1 MELTGKVSNLSVQV
15 DKQEQ
20 YPSRNCL
27 LIHGIKENWNED
39 TYTLSMSII
48 NKHLGLDVQPSDIDQ
63 MHCIGNKN
71 KARKKGWAIII
82 KFTRYNIRKKA
93 FKKV

>member
-20 YPSRNCL
+20 YPRRNCL
-27 LIHGIKENWNED
+27 LIHGIKENRNED

-63 MHCIGNKN
+63 MHCIDNKN
-71 KARKKGWAIII
+71 KACKKG
-82 KFTRYNIRKKA
+82 
-93 FKKV
+93 